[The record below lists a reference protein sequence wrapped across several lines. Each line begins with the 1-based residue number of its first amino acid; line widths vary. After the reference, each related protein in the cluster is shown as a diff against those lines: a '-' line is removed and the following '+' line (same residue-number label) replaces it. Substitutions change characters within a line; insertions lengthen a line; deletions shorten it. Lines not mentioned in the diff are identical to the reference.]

1 MPYDYVPG
9 RRIAVLAL
17 AMLGTAVPLDAQV
30 HDHPAGNAAHLGTVT
45 FPVSCANEVAADFAV
60 GVAMLHS
67 FWFVAADSAFAAIAE
82 RDPQCAMAHWG
93 RAVAL
98 TGNPMTRAAPSAAA
112 LAEGRVAIERAH
124 ELEGTASHRE
134 QMYIDA
140 VQAYYTDY
148 ETRDHMTRMHAT
160 EDAFAAL
167 HAAHPEDME
176 ATIFYARTMVA
187 NAPPDDKTFARQLE
201 AARLMEPLFERHPD
215 HPGLAHYL
223 IHAYD
228 APPLASEGATAAF
241 AYAGIAPAAPHA
253 LHMPSHIFT
262 RLGYWDESIATNA
275 RSAQAE
281 PDPNAAVHPMDY
293 MVYAF
298 LQQGR
303 DAEAHDVVTR
313 AVQNDDRLYGGLLGY
328 NFTAMPARYAL
339 ERDAWTEAAG
349 LRVPVGALPYVEAIT
364 HFARGIGAARSDNV
378 EPAVQEVA
386 ALEML
391 AQKLEA
397 ANDSYWTTIVNAQ
410 RLAVSAW
417 IEHARG
423 NDAEALRLAQEAS
436 RLEGS
441 VEKHPVTPGPILP
454 ARELEGDLLL
464 ALGQPAQALAA
475 YNATLEV
482 EPRRA
487 RALAGAARAAADA
500 GDAAAAATYYG
511 ALLDVMA
518 KATAE
523 RPALQ
528 AARAYLAR
536 RCYVFRN
543 AGVTARAVRLRAQ
556 RRACVTCVTS
566 GPRSGRL
573 SHQGGRNFA
582 CLTGA
587 RRSVSIRWALHA
599 FLPRMAAA
607 VIESR
612 SQRKTGCVRGSS
624 LSMMTTMIGSFT
636 G

>member
-1 MPYDYVPG
+1 MQYQCARGERLAVL
-9 RRIAVLAL
+9 VLAL
-17 AMLGTAVPLDAQV
+17 LATALPLDAQV
-30 HDHPAGNAAHLGTVT
+30 HDHPAGDAAHLGTVT
-45 FPVSCANEVAADFAV
+45 FEVSCAEEVAADFAV

-67 FWFVAADSAFAAIAE
+67 FWFGEAHDAFAAIAE
-82 RDPQCAMAHWG
+82 QDPQCAMAHWG
-93 RAVAL
+93 RAVARM
-98 TGNPMTRAAPSAAA
+98 GNPMTRAAPSASA
-112 LAEGRVAIERAH
+112 LAEGHAAIERAR
-124 ELEGTASHRE
+124 ELADNASHRE

-140 VQAYYTDY
+140 ALAYYTDH
-148 ETRDHMTRMHAT
+148 ETRDHMSRMHAM

-176 ATIFYARTMVA
+176 AAIFHARTMVA
-187 NAPPDDKTFARQLE
+187 NAPPDDRTFARQLE
-201 AARLMEPLFERHPD
+201 AARLMQPLFEQHPD

-228 APPLASEGATAAF
+228 APPLAEHGTKAAF
-241 AYAGIAPAAPHA
+241 AYADIAPSAPHA

-262 RLGYWDESIATNA
+262 RLGYWDESIETNA

-303 DAEAHDVVTR
+303 DAEAYEVVTR
-313 AVQNDDRLYGGLLGY
+313 AVQNDDGLYGGLLGY

-339 ERDAWTEAAG
+339 ERDAWSEAAG
-349 LRVPVGALPYVEAIT
+349 LRVPVGALPYVEAIAQ
-364 HFARGIGAARSDNV
+364 FARGIGAARSGNV
-378 EPAVQEVA
+378 EQAAREVA
-386 ALEML
+386 ALEVL

-397 ANDSYWTTIVNAQ
+397 ANDEYWTTIVSAQ
-410 RLAVSAW
+410 RLAASAW

-464 ALGQPAQALAA
+464 ALDQAAQALAA
-475 YNATLEV
+475 YEATLEV

-500 GDAAAAATYYG
+500 GDAASAARYYE
-511 ALLDVMA
+511 ALLDLMA
-518 KATAE
+518 KATTE
-523 RPALQ
+523 RPALR

-536 RCYVFRN
+536 R
-543 AGVTARAVRLRAQ
+543 
-556 RRACVTCVTS
+556 
-566 GPRSGRL
+566 
-573 SHQGGRNFA
+573 
-582 CLTGA
+582 
-587 RRSVSIRWALHA
+587 
-599 FLPRMAAA
+599 
-607 VIESR
+607 
-612 SQRKTGCVRGSS
+612 
-624 LSMMTTMIGSFT
+624 
-636 G
+636 